1 MMMMMMMR
9 KSVIMRMV
17 TTGLAIFFQT
27 NYSSLNPVTPSYKS
41 PSLST
46 LDKLFWFSSNMKFWR
61 WLKVLFW
68 FNLLIRAHLSGAMRN
83 FKCTSF
89 LLLLGCKGENDQEDE
104 KQLFKFKI
112 ILNFTSFSVFGSCQL
127 QDLVEN
133 NNVEK
138 LETTFLASSRLEIY
152 IRTGPVEMTERNCGT
167 N

>member
-1 MMMMMMMR
+1 MFRRWM
-9 KSVIMRMV
+9 
-17 TTGLAIFFQT
+17 
-27 NYSSLNPVTPSYKS
+27 
-41 PSLST
+41 
-46 LDKLFWFSSNMKFWR
+46 KL
-61 WLKVLFW
+61 WLW

-127 QDLVEN
+127 QDLVKN

-138 LETTFLASSRLEIY
+138 TWDDVYSELRLEIY
-152 IRTGPVEMTERNCGT
+152 IRTGPVQMTERNCGT
-167 N
+167 NLKIHFTSISQECPLITSSLDPISLLL

>member
-1 MMMMMMMR
+1 
-9 KSVIMRMV
+9 MV

-61 WLKVLFW
+61 CLKVWLW

-104 KQLFKFKI
+104 KQLFKF
-112 ILNFTSFSVFGSCQL
+112 NFTSFSVFGSCQL

-138 LETTFLASSRLEIY
+138 TWDDIYSELETSNLHKNWASSNDWEKLWDEFKNTFRLNI
-152 IRTGPVEMTERNCGT
+152 TGMPFNYF
-167 N
+167 